1 MSYRRYPN
9 HNKVIDRDRIYLDD
23 YVEQV
28 REDVDVLIGSVGD
41 SIKLLKSLKVVTHI
55 IDHKGDITPKG
66 RHGGRRQLQPQNI
79 PESEKFP
86 GKSEDINRP
95 RLDNAILI
103 PAILSLTPTDEM
115 RRMYGFMDNESGTVT
130 ISTRYLD
137 ARKIDIDAGK
147 DYFGIYGEVYKIRL
161 LQGGDSTTFLDSS
174 YVNVYTV
181 RKDI

>member
-9 HNKVIDRDRIYLDD
+9 HNKILDRDRIYLDD

-28 REDVDVLIGSVGD
+28 RNDANVMIGSVGD
-41 SIKLLKSLKVVTHI
+41 SIKILKDYSPAYNH
-55 IDHKGDITPKG
+55 IDHIGNVTSRG
-66 RHGGRRQLQPQNI
+66 NHGGRRQLQPEIIQNNLDI
-79 PESEKFP
+79 P
-86 GKSEDINRP
+86 GKSEIVERP
-95 RLDNAILI
+95 DKSNTYLV
-103 PAILSLTPTDEM
+103 PAITNLTPTDEQ
-115 RRMYGFMDNESGTVT
+115 RRSYGFMDNESGIVTV
-130 ISTRYLD
+130 STKYLD
-137 ARKIDIDAGK
+137 DRNIQINPAK